1 MMFISF
7 KLLSYLIALQYLT
20 CDLYYRNGLSLANSK
35 FSFATMMNDDDQ
47 TSRQERC
54 FRLWINSLGI
64 ATYVN
69 NLFEDVRTG

>member
-1 MMFISF
+1 MESENICTTSVFP
-7 KLLSYLIALQYLT
+7 LICRTITTL
-20 CDLYYRNGLSLANSK
+20 CRNGLSTTNVAPPVED
-35 FSFATMMNDDDQ
+35 TPDDVEA
-47 TSRQERC
+47 SREERA